1 MARRGRGRRR
11 RHTGGG
17 TESRR
22 AGPADLSLEI
32 DLPGAL
38 DEYDISEKVRNRL
51 EKQGLLP
58 SKRPTDKDG
67 NEYDGTIPKNL
78 TQLDQDELG
87 EWLSLT
93 TRWCEYTGDLLAE
106 AEMADAIAKEQ
117 KRATLRFLRKKL
129 EEDRKPDEGE
139 GKKYLDDDEVETNP
153 IFVQVNA
160 TFLQVVAYK
169 KFCTRAYEAAEN
181 NRRSISHAIRAMQK
195 GGGGVGRET
204 NVLGKR
210 GGSFRRKR
218 KS

>member
-1 MARRGRGRRR
+1 MAARRSRGGRRR
-11 RHTGGG
+11 GGG
-17 TESRR
+17 NEERR
-22 AGPADLSLEI
+22 AGPADLSLQI

-38 DEYDISEKVRNRL
+38 NEYDISEKVKARL
-51 EKQGLLP
+51 EQAGLSP
-58 SKRPTDKDG
+58 AKRPTDNKG
-67 NEYDGTIPKNL
+67 NEYDGTVPKNL
-78 TQLDQDELG
+78 TQLNQDELG

-106 AEMADAIAKEQ
+106 AEMADAIAQEQ

-129 EEDRKPDEGE
+129 EEDRDPKAAE

-160 TFLQVVAYK
+160 TYIQVVAY
-169 KFCTRAYEAAEN
+169 CTRAYEAAEN
-181 NRRSISHAIRAMQK
+181 NRRALSHAIRAIEK

-210 GGSFRRKR
+210 SGSFRKKR
-218 KS
+218 SGQ